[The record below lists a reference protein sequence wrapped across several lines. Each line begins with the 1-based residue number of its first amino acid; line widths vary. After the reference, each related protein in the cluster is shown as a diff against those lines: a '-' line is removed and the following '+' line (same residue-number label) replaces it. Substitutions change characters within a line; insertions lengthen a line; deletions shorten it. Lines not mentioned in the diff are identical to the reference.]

1 MTTGSEPIR
10 QGNVEMPN
18 DNTRLKNEE
27 CVRLGAILDLEGHH
41 YRRLLRLAWRQNSY
55 MQRQDVDRLE
65 SNAREWARYLPQAN
79 EARISRERFVSELA
93 DRQGVT
99 IPPGRVEDL
108 LDYTDPGT
116 KQTVARSLG
125 QVRHAAA
132 RLARQNEL
140 NRLLAEFCLD
150 LVHEEAEIFK
160 SAVLD
165 NPAGCYDQGA
175 RNQARGPGGVIV
187 KQA

>member
-1 MTTGSEPIR
+1 MAEDI
-10 QGNVEMPN
+10 
-18 DNTRLKNEE
+18 TRLKNED
-27 CVRLGAILDLEGHH
+27 CRQLGDVLTSESRH

-65 SNAREWARYLPQAN
+65 ANAHEWARYLPLAN
-79 EARISRERFVSELA
+79 EARLARERFVARLA
-93 DRQGVT
+93 AKSGLA

-108 LDYTDPGT
+108 LDYTHPDS
-116 KQTVARSLG
+116 KRSVTGALG
-125 QVRHAAA
+125 SVRQAAA
-132 RLARQNEL
+132 KLARQNEL

-160 SAVLD
+160 NAVLE
-165 NPAGCYDQGA
+165 NPAGCYDEEA
-175 RNQARGPGGVIV
+175 RNKGRGPGGVIV

>member
-1 MTTGSEPIR
+1 MS
-10 QGNVEMPN
+10 N
-18 DNTRLKNEE
+18 DTTRLKSEE
-27 CVRLGAILDLEGHH
+27 CIRLGAILDIEGHH

-65 SNAREWARYLPQAN
+65 ANAREWARYLPLAN
-79 EARISRERFVSELA
+79 EARISRERFVGELA
-93 DRQGVT
+93 ARNGLT

-108 LDYTDPGT
+108 LDHTDPT
-116 KQTVARSLG
+116 TTRTVAGALG
-125 QVRHAAA
+125 KVRHAAA

-160 SAVLD
+160 SAVLE
-165 NPAGCYDQGA
+165 NPAGCYDKGA
-175 RNQARGPGGVIV
+175 RNQGRGPGGVIV

>member
-1 MTTGSEPIR
+1 MH
-10 QGNVEMPN
+10 N
-18 DNTRLKNEE
+18 DVTRLKNED
-27 CVRLGAILDLEGHH
+27 CLQLGVKLDLEGTH

-65 SNAREWARYLPQAN
+65 ANAREWGRYLPMAN
-79 EARISRERFVSELA
+79 EARIARERCVGELA
-93 DRQGVT
+93 ARNGLT

-108 LDYTDPGT
+108 LDYTDPET
-116 KQTVARSLG
+116 KRKVAGALG
-125 QVRHAAA
+125 GVRRAAA

-140 NRLLAEFCLD
+140 NRLLADFCLD

-165 NPAGCYDQGA
+165 NPAGCYDEGA
-175 RNQARGPGGVIV
+175 RNQGRGPGGVIV
-187 KQA
+187 RQA

>member
-1 MTTGSEPIR
+1 MAED
-10 QGNVEMPN
+10 M
-18 DNTRLKNEE
+18 TRLKNEE
-27 CVRLGAILDLEGHH
+27 CRQLRLVLNNEGGH

-65 SNAREWARYLPQAN
+65 ANAREWARYLPLAN
-79 EARISRERFVSELA
+79 EARLERERFVSEMAARSGL
-93 DRQGVT
+93 R

-108 LDYTDPGT
+108 LDYTRPEA
-116 KQTVARSLG
+116 KRSVTGALG
-125 QVRHAAA
+125 QVRQAAA
-132 RLARQNEL
+132 KLARQNEL

-160 SAVLD
+160 SAVLE
-165 NPAGCYDQGA
+165 NPAGCYDDEA
-175 RNQARGPGGVIV
+175 RNKGRGPGGVIV